1 MANDNGEGVSYL
13 QALRQSTMT
22 ASATAAQEPTPL
34 PLPEAGN
41 TSLASAEQPGYKGTE
56 QRKSPRYRCE
66 GSAELIQ
73 DGLDLRTWAT
83 FTDISMHGCY
93 VELTATFPIGTM
105 LHTKLEVNGIMV
117 RARGIV
123 RVSYPSLGM
132 GIAFTEMS
140 AAYRDQLRDLLKDI
154 SRPSVIMAKS
164 GASAPTSVAPLGVV
178 PIITD
183 AMTALRAIIRFFEER
198 QVLTQPDFLRLL
210 HRSQE
215 QKHAK

>member
-1 MANDNGEGVSYL
+1 MVNDKGEGVSYL
-13 QALRQSTMT
+13 QALLQSSMT
-22 ASATAAQEPTPL
+22 TAAASAQEPAQPQVG
-34 PLPEAGN
+34 P
-41 TSLASAEQPGYKGTE
+41 SLASAEQPGYRGTE

-105 LHTKLEVNGIMV
+105 LHIKLEVNGIMV

-140 AAYRDQLRDLLKDI
+140 TAYRDQLRDLLKDI
-154 SRPSVIMAKS
+154 SRPSLIMAKS

-178 PIITD
+178 PIITN
-183 AMTALRAIIRFFEER
+183 AMAALRAIIRFFEER
-198 QVLTQPDFLRLL
+198 QVLTQPEFLRLL

-215 QKHAK
+215 QKPAK